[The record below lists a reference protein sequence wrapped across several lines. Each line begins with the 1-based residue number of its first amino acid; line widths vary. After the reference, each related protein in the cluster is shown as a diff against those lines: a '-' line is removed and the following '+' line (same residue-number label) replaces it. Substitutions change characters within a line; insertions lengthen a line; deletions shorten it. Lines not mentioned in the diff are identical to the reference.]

1 MGLLSGAI
9 PIKMD
14 GTAGIDFFDEGFS
27 QKYPTLAAFLFQTTD
42 DDGKKR
48 KGSSIILFA
57 EDGVFKG
64 GLREN
69 NLALSLWVT
78 SHAVEGI
85 WEALEGKLNERPV
98 PWRAQVVG
106 GGTTRRR
113 S

>member
-14 GTAGIDFFDEGFS
+14 GTAGIDFFDEEFS
-27 QKYPTLAAFLFQTTD
+27 KQFPTLAAFLFQTTD
-42 DDGKKR
+42 DEGKKR

-57 EDGVFKG
+57 EDGVFKA

-78 SHAVEGI
+78 SHSVASV
-85 WEALEGKLNERPV
+85 WDALEAKLTERPV

-106 GGTTRRR
+106 GGTTRRSR
-113 S
+113 